1 MEVLHRGYV
10 THSGLMREANE
21 DAFGYYPTAS
31 GALIVVADG
40 MGGMGGGAI
49 ASRLAVQTMYDI
61 FRKSEGGDPRA
72 ILRQAGS
79 AADRAITERARV
91 AEELATMG
99 ATVAAA
105 IVHEN
110 MAYVAHAGDSR
121 AYLIKPGECC
131 QLTEDHTLVQIAA
144 GDRSVAADK
153 NLYHLLAHRVY
164 RAIGHLGG
172 DEIEVAPEPIELHVG
187 DALLLCSDGLTDLVD
202 DHEIAETV
210 NAHDPQ
216 TACDELL
223 KLVLQRGAHDNTT
236 IQVVRYRL
244 KTLGRT

>member
-10 THSGLMREANE
+10 THTGLVREANE
-21 DAFGYYPTAS
+21 DAFGYYPNAS

-40 MGGMGGGAI
+40 MGGMGGGAV
-49 ASRLAVQTMYDI
+49 ASRLTVQAMYDV
-61 FRKSEGGDPRA
+61 FRKSKGGDPRA
-72 ILRQAGS
+72 ILRRAGS
-79 AADRAITERARV
+79 AADRVITKRALQ

-105 IVHEN
+105 IVRGN

-121 AYLIKPGECC
+121 AYLIRPGECC
-131 QLTEDHTLVQIAA
+131 QLTEDHSLARIAA
-144 GDRSVAADK
+144 DGGLVAADK
-153 NLYHLLAHRVY
+153 NIHHLLAHRVY

-172 DEIEVAPEPIELHVG
+172 DEIEVAPEPVKLHAG

-236 IQVVRYRL
+236 IQVVRYRP
-244 KTLGRT
+244 KTAGRT